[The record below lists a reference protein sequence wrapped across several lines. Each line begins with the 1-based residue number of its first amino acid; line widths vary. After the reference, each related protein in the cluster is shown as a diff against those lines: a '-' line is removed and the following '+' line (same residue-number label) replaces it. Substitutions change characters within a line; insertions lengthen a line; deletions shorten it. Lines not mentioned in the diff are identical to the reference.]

1 LAEKPQTF
9 IPILVDIDIKI
20 EYTESNDVNR
30 LYTDYQLENIVR
42 NYQDVLKTILHE
54 CKNEHL
60 YCFVLEKPVYRI
72 EANGKEYTKG
82 GFHLHFPYTFI
93 TKFDHENHLLP
104 RVKKNVNKD
113 QTFKSLGFEKSGDLI
128 DNGYTKAPWLLYGS
142 KKKEGMNPYKLTKIY
157 NEERDIISIEE
168 ALKNYKI
175 YNSDELE
182 MDIKDMDALFGKT
195 PHSVSQVQDSGPG
208 SPYIN
213 LVNFTIPGDTFPN
226 RCLTKENLINVFT
239 KKNFP
244 EAYII
249 LAKKGQYNQ
258 DCMVQKALYIDKSI
272 TQEQVRQ
279 NYKAVGL

>member
-1 LAEKPQTF
+1 MAVLL
-9 IPILVDIDIKI
+9 ILIILILVICGILINQRMKQAEAFDLGPNTELTTCPLKSTAYLAKNGDTLCCDGPLGADGKCGKPLCALAQRKDMLSCKAMLDAENKI
-20 EYTESNDVNR
+20 SAKFCPPSLTNY
-30 LYTDYQLENIVR
+30 YTDANKKSGCTDGALNNDRTGPISPFAKVCKIYDDNITV
-42 NYQDVLKTILHE
+42 KI
-54 CKNEHL
+54 
-60 YCFVLEKPVYRI
+60 
-72 EANGKEYTKG
+72 NGKQ
-82 GFHLHFPYTFI
+82 
-93 TKFDHENHLLP
+93 TKFTN
-104 RVKKNVNKD
+104 N
-113 QTFKSLGFEKSGDLI
+113 
-128 DNGYTKAPWLLYGS
+128 
-142 KKKEGMNPYKLTKIY
+142 
-157 NEERDIISIEE
+157 DIQPDSC
-168 ALKNYKI
+168 AVQRR
-175 YNSDELE
+175 LE